1 MKTKFTK
8 GNWQLNQ
15 TFMEGSPVPVSTVL
29 LTDERIDMGTSPV
42 ICDLYGQWTEEGKA
56 NANLLLHAKD
66 MFYRLVLEADNEGY
80 IETLNLL
87 EKILGFMPEYDTPEY
102 SALIKEAKDY
112 FKSK

>member
-1 MKTKFTK
+1 METKFKK
-8 GNWQLNQ
+8 GNWHIKQ
-15 TFMEGSPVPVSTVL
+15 TFMDNTNIPAQSVL
-29 LTDERIDMGTSPV
+29 MTDIDYGLLESPV
-42 ICDLYGQWTEEGKA
+42 ICDLWGYWTEEGKST
-56 NANLLLHAKD
+56 ANLLLHAKD